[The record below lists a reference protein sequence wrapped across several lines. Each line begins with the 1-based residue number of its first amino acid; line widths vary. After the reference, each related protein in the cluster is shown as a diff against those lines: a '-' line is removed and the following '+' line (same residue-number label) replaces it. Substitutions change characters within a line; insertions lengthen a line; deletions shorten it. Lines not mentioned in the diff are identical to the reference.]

1 MTDRFPRKHRMP
13 VNYARRLT
21 APARSSDANAHL
33 GYMLAFVAGAINA
46 GGFLAVQR
54 YTSHMTGVVSAM
66 ADDLVLGAHALVLTG
81 LGMLLAFMAGA
92 ACTAIMVHYGRR
104 RALHSVYALPLM
116 LEALLLLCFGLLG
129 ARLAPA
135 GELPMSATVMLLSFI
150 MGLQNALITKLSH
163 AEIRTT
169 HITGIV
175 TDIGIEL
182 GKMMYWNRAA
192 LAPVQANRQRLAVLA
207 MLASCFFVGGIA
219 GAFGF
224 SHLGYVA
231 TVPLALA
238 LMTLAIMP
246 LLDDVKNIATR
257 KQ

>member
-1 MTDRFPRKHRMP
+1 MP

-21 APARSSDANAHL
+21 ASSRSSDANAHL

-46 GGFLAVQR
+46 GGFLAVHR

-66 ADDLVLGAHALVLTG
+66 ADDLVLGAHALVLGG
-81 LGMLLAFMAGA
+81 LGALLSFMSGA
-92 ACTAIMVHYGRR
+92 ACTAIMVNYGRR
-104 RALHSVYALPLM
+104 RALHGEYALPLM
-116 LEALLLLCFGLLG
+116 LESVLLLCFGLLG
-129 ARLAPA
+129 TRLADIDGLFA
-135 GELPMSATVMLLSFI
+135 SATVMLLSFI
-150 MGLQNALITKLSH
+150 MGLQNALITKLSR

-182 GKMMYWNRAA
+182 GKMMYLNRPAPQHA
-192 LAPVQANRQRLAVLA
+192 GLAPVAGDRKRLKVLS
-207 MLASCFFVGGIA
+207 MLATCFFLGGVA

-231 TVPLALA
+231 TLPLALA
-238 LMTLAIMP
+238 LMTLAMLP
-246 LLDDVKNIATR
+246 LLDDVKNIATK

>member
-1 MTDRFPRKHRMP
+1 MP

-21 APARSSDANAHL
+21 APSRSSHANAHL

-46 GGFLAVQR
+46 GGFLAVKR

-66 ADDLVLGAHALVLTG
+66 ADDLVLGAHALVWTG
-81 LGMLLAFMAGA
+81 LGALLAFMAGA
-92 ACTAIMVHYGRR
+92 ACTAIMVNYGRR
-104 RALHSVYALPLM
+104 RALHGEYALPLM

-129 ARLAPA
+129 ARLAGIDGLFA
-135 GELPMSATVMLLSFI
+135 SVTVMLLSFI
-150 MGLQNALITKLSH
+150 MGLQNALITKLSR

-192 LAPVQANRQRLAVLA
+192 LEPVAGNRKRLAVLGT
-207 MLASCFFVGGIA
+207 LACCFFLGGIA

-224 SHLGYVA
+224 SRLGYVA

-238 LMTLAIMP
+238 LMSLAVLP
-246 LLDDVKNIATR
+246 LLDDIKNLATR
-257 KQ
+257 KP